1 MSVMKTKQLID
12 ISSLTTS
19 VVRSSFILDL
29 ELVDEV
35 FHNYAKQFIKYF
47 GPDGLP
53 AIFFKMWKS
62 SLTKPLKIMWQSNLN

>member
-1 MSVMKTKQLID
+1 MFRPANLQKLLNTKKNIFVSVMKTKQLID

-35 FHNYAKQFIKYF
+35 FHN
-47 GPDGLP
+47 
-53 AIFFKMWKS
+53 
-62 SLTKPLKIMWQSNLN
+62 